1 MPIRTGG
8 AIDEYKRSAQ
18 ENKFI
23 KNNGAVIRAI
33 NLLRTDYVN
42 LVDVTAALEPQ
53 IAENEALDSLNYL
66 LEGGYVRL
74 VKIRSEQA
82 VDCIGDDYTQLAG
95 KLTAKGIQ
103 LVNGA
108 IEDPCIDL

>member
-1 MPIRTGG
+1 MNIKDQLR
-8 AIDEYKRSAQ
+8 K
-18 ENKFI
+18 NKFI
-23 KNNGAVIRAI
+23 KYNAAVIRAI

-53 IAENEALDSLNYL
+53 ITENEALDSLNYL
-66 LEGGYVRL
+66 LEGGYIRL

-82 VDCIGDDYTQLAG
+82 VECIGDDYTQLAG

>member
-1 MPIRTGG
+1 MNIKDQLR
-8 AIDEYKRSAQ
+8 K
-18 ENKFI
+18 NKFI
-23 KNNGAVIRAI
+23 KNNAAVIRAI

-66 LEGGYVRL
+66 LEGGYIRL

-82 VDCIGDDYTQLAG
+82 VECIGDDYTQLAG

>member
-1 MPIRTGG
+1 MNIKDQLR
-8 AIDEYKRSAQ
+8 K
-18 ENKFI
+18 NKFI
-23 KNNGAVIRAI
+23 KNNGVVIRAI

-66 LEGGYVRL
+66 LEGGYIRL

-82 VDCIGDDYTQLAG
+82 VECIGDDYTQLAG

>member
-1 MPIRTGG
+1 MNIK
-8 AIDEYKRSAQ
+8 DQLMK
-18 ENKFI
+18 NKFI

>member
-1 MPIRTGG
+1 MNIKDQLR
-8 AIDEYKRSAQ
+8 K
-18 ENKFI
+18 NKFI

-66 LEGGYVRL
+66 LEGGYIRL

-82 VDCIGDDYTQLAG
+82 VECIGDDYTQLAG
-95 KLTAKGIQ
+95 KLTAKGTQ

>member
-1 MPIRTGG
+1 MNIKDQLR
-8 AIDEYKRSAQ
+8 K
-18 ENKFI
+18 NKFI
-23 KNNGAVIRAI
+23 KNNVAVIRAI

-66 LEGGYVRL
+66 LEGGYIRL

-82 VDCIGDDYTQLAG
+82 VECIGDDYTQLAG

>member
-1 MPIRTGG
+1 MNIKDQLR
-8 AIDEYKRSAQ
+8 K
-18 ENKFI
+18 NKFI

-33 NLLRTDYVN
+33 NLRTDYVN

>member
-1 MPIRTGG
+1 MNIKDQLR
-8 AIDEYKRSAQ
+8 K
-18 ENKFI
+18 NKFI
-23 KNNGAVIRAI
+23 KNIGVLIRAI

>member
-1 MPIRTGG
+1 MNIKNPLR
-8 AIDEYKRSAQ
+8 K
-18 ENKFI
+18 NKFI

>member
-1 MPIRTGG
+1 MNIKDQLR
-8 AIDEYKRSAQ
+8 K
-18 ENKFI
+18 NKFI
-23 KNNGAVIRAI
+23 KKNGAVIRAI

-66 LEGGYVRL
+66 LEGGYIRL

-82 VDCIGDDYTQLAG
+82 VECIGDDYTQLAG

>member
-1 MPIRTGG
+1 MNIKDQLR
-8 AIDEYKRSAQ
+8 K
-18 ENKFI
+18 NKFI
-23 KNNGAVIRAI
+23 KNNWAVIRAI

-66 LEGGYVRL
+66 LEGGYIRL

-82 VDCIGDDYTQLAG
+82 VECIGDDYTQLAG

>member
-1 MPIRTGG
+1 MNIKDQLR
-8 AIDEYKRSAQ
+8 K
-18 ENKFI
+18 NKVI
-23 KNNGAVIRAI
+23 KNNGAVLRAI

-53 IAENEALDSLNYL
+53 ITENEALDSLNYL

>member
-1 MPIRTGG
+1 MNIKDQLR
-8 AIDEYKRSAQ
+8 K
-18 ENKFI
+18 NKFI
-23 KNNGAVIRAI
+23 KNNGGVIRAI
-33 NLLRTDYVN
+33 ILLRTDYVN
-42 LVDVTAALEPQ
+42 LVDVTAPLEPQ

-66 LEGGYVRL
+66 LEGGYIRL
-74 VKIRSEQA
+74 VKIRSEQT
-82 VDCIGDDYTQLAG
+82 VECIGDDFTQLAG

>member
-1 MPIRTGG
+1 MNIKDQLR
-8 AIDEYKRSAQ
+8 K
-18 ENKFI
+18 NKFI
-23 KNNGAVIRAI
+23 KNIGAGFRAI

-82 VDCIGDDYTQLAG
+82 VECIGDDYTQLAG

>member
-1 MPIRTGG
+1 MNIKDQLR
-8 AIDEYKRSAQ
+8 K
-18 ENKFI
+18 NKFI
-23 KNNGAVIRAI
+23 KSNGAVIRAI
-33 NLLRTDYVN
+33 NLLRTEYVN

-53 IAENEALDSLNYL
+53 ITEGEALDSLNYL
-66 LEGGYVRL
+66 LEGGYIRL

-82 VDCIGDDYTQLAG
+82 VNCIGDDYTQLAG

>member
-1 MPIRTGG
+1 MNIKDQLR
-8 AIDEYKRSAQ
+8 K
-18 ENKFI
+18 NKFI
-23 KNNGAVIRAI
+23 KNNGTVIRAI

-53 IAENEALDSLNYL
+53 VAENEALDSLNYL
-66 LEGGYVRL
+66 LEGGYIRL
-74 VKIRSEQA
+74 VKIRSEQT
-82 VDCIGDDYTQLAG
+82 VECIGDDFTQLAG

-108 IEDPCIDL
+108 IDDPCIDL

>member
-1 MPIRTGG
+1 MNIKDQLR
-8 AIDEYKRSAQ
+8 K
-18 ENKFI
+18 NKFI
-23 KNNGAVIRAI
+23 KNNGAAIRAI

-66 LEGGYVRL
+66 LEGGYIRL

-82 VDCIGDDYTQLAG
+82 VECIGDDYTQLAG

>member
-1 MPIRTGG
+1 MNIKDQLR
-8 AIDEYKRSAQ
+8 K
-18 ENKFI
+18 NKFI

-53 IAENEALDSLNYL
+53 ITENEALDSLNYL

>member
-1 MPIRTGG
+1 MNIK
-8 AIDEYKRSAQ
+8 DQLSK
-18 ENKFI
+18 NKFI

>member
-1 MPIRTGG
+1 M
-8 AIDEYKRSAQ
+8 
-18 ENKFI
+18 
-23 KNNGAVIRAI
+23 IRAI

-53 IAENEALDSLNYL
+53 ITENEALDSLNYL
-66 LEGGYVRL
+66 LEGGYIRL

-82 VDCIGDDYTQLAG
+82 VECIGDDYTQLAG

>member
-1 MPIRTGG
+1 MCIR
-8 AIDEYKRSAQ
+8 
-18 ENKFI
+18 
-23 KNNGAVIRAI
+23 
-33 NLLRTDYVN
+33 
-42 LVDVTAALEPQ
+42 
-53 IAENEALDSLNYL
+53 DSI
-66 LEGGYVRL
+66 RL

-82 VDCIGDDYTQLAG
+82 VECIGDDYTQLAG

>member
-1 MPIRTGG
+1 MDLKNQLR
-8 AIDEYKRSAQ
+8 KNR
-18 ENKFI
+18 FI

-42 LVDVTAALEPQ
+42 LVDVIAALDPQ
-53 IAENEALDSLNYL
+53 VVESDVLDSLNYL
-66 LEGGYVRL
+66 LEGGYIRL

-82 VDCIGDDYTQLAG
+82 VDCIGDDYSLLAG

-103 LVNGA
+103 LINGA
-108 IEDPCIDL
+108 IDDPCIDL

>member
-1 MPIRTGG
+1 MAKSKLDYLQIKHLTGTQ
-8 AIDEYKRSAQ
+8 AEIAE
-18 ENKFI
+18 
-23 KNNGAVIRAI
+23 VIG
-33 NLLRTDYVN
+33 TDYVN

-66 LEGGYVRL
+66 LEGGYIRL

-82 VDCIGDDYTQLAG
+82 VEYIGDDYTQLAG